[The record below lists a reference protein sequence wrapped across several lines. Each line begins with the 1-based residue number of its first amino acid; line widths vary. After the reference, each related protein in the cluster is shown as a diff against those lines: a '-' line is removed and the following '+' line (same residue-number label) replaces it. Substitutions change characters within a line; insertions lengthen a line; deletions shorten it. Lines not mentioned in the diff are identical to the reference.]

1 MKLATQI
8 GEESHGNLFGGSDC
22 EINWSQVELN
32 PGVGTASG
40 SNAWEVLG
48 DNSAE
53 PVLSKPQ
60 FDRFLGHA
68 FLSLAQTS
76 DLKMPWEV
84 SGQPVDSSLLSK
96 L

>member
-1 MKLATQI
+1 MAIFLVVLIVKSIGVKLT
-8 GEESHGNLFGGSDC
+8 
-22 EINWSQVELN
+22 
-32 PGVGTASG
+32 VGTASG